1 MAQIEGV
8 SIIPL
13 RKIPDER
20 GAIFH
25 MLKSTDS
32 AFKQF
37 GEIYF
42 SMVHPGIIKGWH
54 VHKIMTLNYAVIV
67 GKIKLVLYDKRE
79 NSQTKGNI
87 MEIFM
92 GEDNYCLVTVPP
104 GVVNGFKGVGSKDA
118 IVANCASHAHDPL
131 EIERI
136 DPFTKEI
143 PYDWGVKHG

>member
-1 MAQIEGV
+1 
-8 SIIPL
+8 
-13 RKIPDER
+13 
-20 GAIFH
+20 
-25 MLKSTDS
+25 
-32 AFKQF
+32 
-37 GEIYF
+37 
-42 SMVHPGIIKGWH
+42 
-54 VHKIMTLNYAVIV
+54 
-67 GKIKLVLYDKRE
+67 
-79 NSQTKGNI
+79 
-87 MEIFM
+87 M